1 MRKQVFGLKELTL
14 QSIEHPQ
21 PQLLTIFNSWCPT
34 ILLLFIQNSS
44 LSVKDLHLFFSSRI
58 KVFSFHPNHFSSRF
72 QCQCN
77 HSGWISDL
85 GCGLWNPILP
95 ISAHGEP
102 RDPSKFVCEPA
113 PCVALSWVLTSAE
126 TNSSHFRVI
135 LTPNRIL
142 SRTLLLVLFTAIT
155 IGSGSSGVLS
165 SAGSDSRAVSATP
178 LVFSF
183 GSLIGILF
191 VSFDSEVLL
200 SHSRGGV
207 RLCAFEIFAFSFRTS
222 SLASI
227 RS

>member
-135 LTPNRIL
+135 LTLIAYCRELSYSSCSQRLLSDQALRGCSLPLVRIL
-142 SRTLLLVLFTAIT
+142 VRCLQL
-155 IGSGSSGVLS
+155 LS
-165 SAGSDSRAVSATP
+165 SSPSA
-178 LVFSF
+178 L
-183 GSLIGILF
+183 
-191 VSFDSEVLL
+191 
-200 SHSRGGV
+200 
-207 RLCAFEIFAFSFRTS
+207 
-222 SLASI
+222 
-227 RS
+227 